1 MIVVGFT
8 KPLSQATLDTLSLFP
23 HQLTDVS
30 GSDSDY
36 FELLRSWWVS
46 SEEDVI
52 TLEHDIEPQP
62 QLIQELL
69 DCHRPWC
76 AALYDF
82 ENRHLFG
89 LGLTK
94 FNRVVRASVPDLFE
108 QIAPIANENHPPK
121 HWCTLDAHSQNILHM
136 QSGHAAHL
144 HDHPEWIKHTSTI
157 RGHVGC
163 RPSQ

>member
-8 KPLSQATLDTLSLFP
+8 KPLSQDTLDALDAFP
-23 HQLTDVS
+23 HVLTDVS
-30 GSDSDY
+30 GSDDAY

-46 SEEDVI
+46 TEEDVV
-52 TLEHDIEPQP
+52 TLEHDIEPRP
-62 QLIQELL
+62 ELIQELL

-82 ENRHLFG
+82 EQRHLYG

-94 FNRVVRASVPDLFE
+94 FNRRIRAAVPDLFE
-108 QIAPIANENHPPK
+108 QIALLENDKHPRK
-121 HWCTLDAHSQNILHM
+121 HWCTLDAHMQNTLKM
-136 QSGHAAHL
+136 QSGDGVCL
-144 HDHPEWIKHTSTI
+144 HDHPDWIKHTSTI

-163 RPSQ
+163 RP